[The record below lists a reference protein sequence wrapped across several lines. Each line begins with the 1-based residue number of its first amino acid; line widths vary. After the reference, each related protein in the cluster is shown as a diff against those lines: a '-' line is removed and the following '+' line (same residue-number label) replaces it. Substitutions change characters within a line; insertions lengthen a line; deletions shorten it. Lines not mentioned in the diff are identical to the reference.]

1 MNESGDMRT
10 IKDVHAL
17 LAHPHAQL
25 RRASERLQLH

>member
-17 LAHPHAQL
+17 LAQSLL
-25 RRASERLQLH
+25 RISRLSKLSQNM